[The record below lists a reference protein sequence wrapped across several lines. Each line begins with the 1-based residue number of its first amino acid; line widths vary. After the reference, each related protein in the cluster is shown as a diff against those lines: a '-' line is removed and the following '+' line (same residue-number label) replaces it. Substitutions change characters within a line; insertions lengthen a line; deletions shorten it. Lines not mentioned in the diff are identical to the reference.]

1 MTKKI
6 EAIIREE
13 KIDAVKHALF
23 DLGIMG
29 FNISSVRGRGRELQV
44 RMNRHNGGSV
54 HVDLTPRAQVNILL
68 SDENVPATVEAILN
82 AAYTGADGDGLIYV
96 YPVDEVIRINTRER
110 GHAAIMYEGDIDAR
124 HGVTA

>member
-1 MTKKI
+1 M
-6 EAIIREE
+6 
-13 KIDAVKHALF
+13 
-23 DLGIMG
+23 
-29 FNISSVRGRGRELQV
+29 
-44 RMNRHNGGSV
+44 
-54 HVDLTPRAQVNILL
+54 TPRAQVNILL

-110 GHAAIMYEGDIDAR
+110 GHAAIMYEDDIDVR